1 MSLSWLTKVIRARQN
16 RARYKNMSMKDDLV
30 AEWKRYLES
39 DEFLHS
45 PECGTLLIARHF
57 AEWGRRHNEQKED
70 KEND

>member
-1 MSLSWLTKVIRARQN
+1 MTEIIGRGKNVPDTD
-16 RARYKNMSMKDDLV
+16 KNMNTKDELV